1 MLYRPEWPAAS
12 LYLSV
17 FSKLMITALEDQ
29 ATGNEAAVAKNIALD
44 YLGDI
49 ATKLKT
55 VQLDVESGGDV
66 PSLDQVGSDPCEGAL
81 NR

>member
-1 MLYRPEWPAAS
+1 VLYRPEWPAAS

-17 FSKLMITALEDQ
+17 FSKLMITALEDHP
-29 ATGNEAAVAKNIALD
+29 TGNEAAVAKNIALD

-55 VQLDVESGGDV
+55 VQLDAESGGDV
-66 PSLDQVGSDPCEGAL
+66 PSLDQVGLDPCGGAL
-81 NR
+81 NC